1 VRQNILCTATVRCI
15 QSRSPCNQH
24 RPCFGLIL
32 LAGQTKRADETRAIA
47 NRDGFAK
54 ILVALLDMH
63 SSFIERSIRDRHSIV
78 INSMQELFR
87 LVLLSR
93 IL

>member
-1 VRQNILCTATVRCI
+1 
-15 QSRSPCNQH
+15 
-24 RPCFGLIL
+24 
-32 LAGQTKRADETRAIA
+32 
-47 NRDGFAK
+47 
-54 ILVALLDMH
+54 MH

-93 IL
+93 ILWSRLVCVGRRGSLLDTLPDVEGALLSGPILRVSSEGCCAAITSYPTFDHPHIKACSPE